1 MSGNL
6 TRIFTSSQAGS
17 AQKDYGRGLVPL
29 LSSISIS
36 LAVCVVEC
44 VLFCVLRSRFKGI
57 YQPRAYKVPPRL
69 QVREEDY
76 GSGWVYWVWR
86 CSLEEVYEWSGPDA
100 YFFLR
105 YLLLCLFI
113 CAACGVSIMPVL
125 IGINSVGGSA
135 QGLDTL
141 SWSNI
146 VFSSPR
152 FYLAH
157 LILSICLTVALC
169 IVFRRELDFYVKRRH
184 CCLLD
189 PGHVSKA
196 SARTILVQNLPSD
209 ITEVKLKSVFETFPH
224 GVKRIWLNRNYREL
238 CKLQTQRDRVFKRL
252 ESAQTR
258 LICKA
263 LKATKRTKSASKEDV
278 GLITTKEEFP
288 VSGML
293 WKSYLPE
300 SSRPTHRL
308 LQMKLLW
315 LIWFPKVD
323 TLSWCKAELE
333 KLSLQIETLQQKPAS
348 FPLDGHSSGASAFIE
363 FHSQVSAHM
372 ACQSTIFPTPAPNP
386 PSIEVNPRGIIW
398 SNLSLTEG
406 VQLIR
411 RGVSN
416 LATTLLI
423 VGWAFP
429 VGFIGVISQ
438 LHYMAQLF
446 PFLGWLNQMPSSLV
460 ETASGILPSISL
472 SLLLATVPKLF
483 QYLAILR
490 GHATMVQVQLDVQCS
505 MFIFLFIQVFLVITV
520 SAGITSL
527 IHQLFTHPTVFPKL
541 LAENLPKAS
550 NFFFAYIVIQSL
562 STFGNSLLQPTTL
575 LMQLLPNG
583 LFQQTP
589 RDKFTQFVQYPT
601 IEWGS
606 VYPVYTNLAVIS
618 IIYSIISPLMV
629 IFSTAA
635 FAFIFFSFKYRL
647 LLCLVT
653 KHESNGLLYPYAIFQ
668 LFTGLYTMQF
678 CLIGLFLLHT
688 TESKLSLW
696 YSTTMFFT
704 FLLTI
709 LYHLHLYTQVKPLL
723 TYLPISYSQE
733 TPQTTPN
740 RNPTIPK
747 DPRDIF
753 DGIETEF
760 SNLTNEQ
767 QEHLI
772 EQSYYHRAIR
782 AKRPCLWIPHDP
794 LGIADDEI
802 NDIRHNFPHIQISSQ
817 NVQISLDGSIT
828 FTSTPP
834 DYDPS
839 LEMEL

>member
-1 MSGNL
+1 M
-6 TRIFTSSQAGS
+6 
-17 AQKDYGRGLVPL
+17 V
-29 LSSISIS
+29 
-36 LAVCVVEC
+36 
-44 VLFCVLRSRFKGI
+44 
-57 YQPRAYKVPPRL
+57 
-69 QVREEDY
+69 
-76 GSGWVYWVWR
+76 GWIYWVLK
-86 CSLEEVYEWSGPDA
+86 CSLEEVYERSGPDA

-105 YLLLCLFI
+105 YLMLCLFTF
-113 CAACGVSIMPVL
+113 ATCGVTIMPVL
-125 IGINSVGGSA
+125 VGINSAGGSA
-135 QGLDTL
+135 QGLDTF

-146 VFSSPR
+146 AFSSPR

-169 IVFRRELDFYVKRRH
+169 IAFKRELAFYVKRRH
-184 CCLLD
+184 GCLLN

-209 ITEVKLKSVFETFPH
+209 ITETKLKSVFETFPH

-238 CKLQTQRDRVFKRL
+238 CKLQKQRDKVFKRL
-252 ESAQTR
+252 ENSLTK

-263 LKATKRTKSASKEDV
+263 LKSNKRAKKVKEDV
-278 GLITTKEEFP
+278 GLSTKEDFP
-288 VSGML
+288 VPGML
-293 WKSYLPE
+293 WKEYLPE
-300 SSRPTHRL
+300 KSRPTHR
-308 LQMKLLW
+308 QVQIKLPF
-315 LIWFPKVD
+315 IYFPKVD

-333 KLSLQIETLQQKPAS
+333 TLTLQIETLQQKPMS
-348 FPLDGHSSGASAFIE
+348 FPLDGHSSGRSAFVE

-372 ACQSTIFPTPAPNP
+372 ACQTTIFPTPAPNQ
-386 PSIEVNPRGIIW
+386 PSIEVNPREIIW
-398 SNLSLTEG
+398 SNLSLSPE
-406 VQLIR
+406 VQLVR

-416 LATTLLI
+416 LATALLI
-423 VGWAFP
+423 IGWAFP

-438 LHYMAQLF
+438 LHYLVQLV
-446 PFLGWLNQMPSSLV
+446 PFLSWLNRMPPSLV
-460 ETASGILPSISL
+460 QTASGILPSISL

-483 QYLAILR
+483 QYLAMLR
-490 GHATMVQVQLDVQCS
+490 GHATMVKVQLDVQCS
-505 MFIFLFIQVFLVITV
+505 MFIFLFIQVFLVITI
-520 SAGITSL
+520 SAGLTSL
-527 IHQLFTHPTVFPKL
+527 IHQLFTQPTAFPKL

-550 NFFFAYIVIQSL
+550 NFFFAYVAIQSL
-562 STFGNSLLQPTTL
+562 STLGNSLLQPTTL
-575 LMQLLPNG
+575 LIQLLPNG

-589 RDKFTQFVQYPT
+589 REKFTQFVQYPT

-629 IFSTAA
+629 IFSTVA
-635 FAFIFFSFKYRL
+635 FSFIFFSFKYRL

-653 KHESNGLLYPYAIFQ
+653 KHESNGLFYPYAIFH
-668 LFTGLYTMQF
+668 LFAGIYTMQF

-688 TESKLSLW
+688 TETKISFW

-704 FLLTI
+704 FLATL
-709 LYHLHLYTQVKPLL
+709 LYQLHLYIQVKPLL
-723 TYLPISYSQE
+723 TYLPISYSQGIS
-733 TPQTTPN
+733 QNTPN
-740 RNPTIPK
+740 LNQTIPK
-747 DPRDIF
+747 DSRYIF

-760 SNLTNEQ
+760 SNLTYEQ

-782 AKRPCLWIPHDP
+782 IKRPCLWIPDDP